1 MKQTFSGRPLSDCN
15 GGDDL
20 AADANLS
27 GEVVSCVGG
36 SIDKCKPNLEP
47 ESDSISSSTSE
58 RLSLYLSGTAIVFPE
73 MIFSLIVLYDAEC
86 F

>member
-1 MKQTFSGRPLSDCN
+1 MKQTFSGWPLSYCN

-47 ESDSISSSTSE
+47 ESDSISSLTSE
-58 RLSLYLSGTAIVFPE
+58 RLSLYLFGTAVVFPE
-73 MIFSLIVLYDAEC
+73 MIFFFDRVIRC
-86 F
+86 